1 MLGLSPL
8 ASNPVSGIT
17 APTANT
23 AANTVA
29 PFNPSNWNVYDR
41 TMYGVPLTNEQLDMD
56 WININ
61 NAMAEDTPTIVDV
74 YPSLNLDFANA
85 GVLDPRITFAR
96 SSTATYYDGKTQALA
111 EQNLT
116 TNSTNF
122 TGWTANNSSF
132 TQNITVITAPDGT
145 NTATKLIEDSSSNTH
160 NINITTTGLNA
171 GVYTWSVYAQAAERS
186 WLVLTLTD
194 TSAHTVYYDLVNGW
208 RGYTD
213 AASSS
218 TMTSMGNGWYRCT
231 FTITLTAGPNTNR
244 AQIGI
249 AQSNFNN
256 SYTGD
261 NTSGIYIWGAQLEN
275 RSAVTA
281 YTPTTSSTITNYIP
295 VLMTSANNVARFD
308 YDPLSGSA
316 KGLLIEQ
323 SSTNLITYSSD
334 YSNTVWSKG
343 GLGSIEY
350 NKAIAPDGTQTAT
363 KVTFG
368 YPGNTEAWSS
378 VNGSP
383 VACSPNT
390 TYTGSCYAKYISG
403 NPWIA
408 AWGYFGNVG
417 DVFVIYNLI
426 TGSITTTSNATGSIT
441 PVGNGWYKI
450 TWTATSGA
458 TTSYAI
464 FLFFQSNGNYRTLNY
479 QGSDTFYIWGAQL
492 EQSSFPTSYIPTG
505 ASTVTRGADNVNI
518 RTSGWYNNL
527 QGTWYSNSTRA
538 QNNATLFIVAGN
550 SSLYQHYFHSSGG
563 AATYDGTNIL
573 TTNSLPLIS
582 YHQISSTYG
591 NSGQSLTANGATP
604 TTSAYNS
611 SFGNNT
617 SFSLGSYN
625 LSNCLNGWIKKL
637 QYYPKQLSNSQIQYL
652 TGRN

>member
-41 TMYGVPLTNEQLDMD
+41 TMYGVPLTNDQLDMD

-74 YPSLNLDFANA
+74 YPTLNLDFANA

-194 TSAHTVYYDLVNGW
+194 TSAHTVYYDLANGW

-308 YDPLSGSA
+308 YDPISGLA

-323 SSTNLITYSSD
+323 SSTNLLTYSSAFD
-334 YSNTVWSKG
+334 NSNWAKG
-343 GLGSIEY
+343 YAVITPAVTIS
-350 NKAIAPDGTQTAT
+350 PDGTQTAQKIT
-363 KVTFG
+363 LTLGGGRDNSMWKVYSYTTSTVYTFSIYAKQAEVTSISFRDNASTG
-368 YPGNTEAWSS
+368 AYLVVDLTNGNVITT
-378 VNGSP
+378 
-383 VACSPNT
+383 PNT
-390 TYTGSCYAKYISG
+390 FYNIST
-403 NPWIA
+403 
-408 AWGYFGNVG
+408 
-417 DVFVIYNLI
+417 NL
-426 TGSITTTSNATGSIT
+426 
-441 PVGNGWYKI
+441 VGNGWYRI
-450 TWTATSGA
+450 NFSFTSTG
-458 TTSYAI
+458 TTNP
-464 FLFFQSNGNYRTLNY
+464 FQISPTPTGDGYS
-479 QGSDTFYIWGAQL
+479 GIYIWGAQL